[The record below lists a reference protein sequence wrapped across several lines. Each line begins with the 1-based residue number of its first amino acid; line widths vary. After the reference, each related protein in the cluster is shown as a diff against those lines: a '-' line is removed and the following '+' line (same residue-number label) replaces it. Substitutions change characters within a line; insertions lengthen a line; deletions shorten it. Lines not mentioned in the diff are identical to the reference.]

1 MARTARVRSAS
12 GIYHITVRGVNKQ
25 VIFKDDQDARV
36 YLSLLRRL
44 KLEVGCVLYGY
55 CLMNNHVHL
64 LVKENTD
71 GIVSKLMHRL
81 GTAFA
86 IWHNAKYER
95 VGHLFQGR
103 FASEAVEDEKY
114 FLTVLRYIHQN
125 PVRAGLISECAR
137 HPFTSYH
144 AYSLGFD
151 PFGIAD
157 TAFALELFG
166 TAKSLLEFFNTP
178 TDDTLNSQANTSGK
192 EKELRQEL
200 ATLLA
205 KGPATSL
212 EVMSKK
218 QRDLILRTLKA
229 TGKYSSSQIAQVT
242 GVSKATVVR
251 A

>member
-1 MARTARVRSAS
+1 M
-12 GIYHITVRGVNKQ
+12 RGVNKQ
-25 VIFKDDQDARV
+25 VIFRDDQDARV

-64 LVKENTD
+64 LVKEDTD
-71 GIVSKLMHRL
+71 GLVSKLMHRL

-86 IWHNAKYER
+86 IWHNARYER

-103 FASEAVEDEKY
+103 FASEAIEDEKY
-114 FLTVLRYIHQN
+114 LLTVLRYIHQN
-125 PVRAGLISECAR
+125 PVKAGLTSDCAGYR
-137 HPFTSYH
+137 FSSYH

-157 TAFALELFG
+157 IGLAINLFG
-166 TAKSLLEFFNTP
+166 TTISLLEFFNTLN
-178 TDDTLNSQANTSGK
+178 DDSLSSQANTSGK
-192 EKELRQEL
+192 EKELRQEF

-205 KGPATSL
+205 EGSATSL
-212 EVMSKK
+212 EAMSKR
-218 QRDLILRTLKA
+218 QRDSILRQLKA
-229 TGKYSSSQIAQVT
+229 TGKYSRAQIALVT